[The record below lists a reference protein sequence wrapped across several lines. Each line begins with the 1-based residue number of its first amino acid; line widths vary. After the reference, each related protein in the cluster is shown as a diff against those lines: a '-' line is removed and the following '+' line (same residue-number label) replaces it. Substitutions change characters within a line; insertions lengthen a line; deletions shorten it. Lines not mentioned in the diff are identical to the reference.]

1 MNDDFLYRLRK
12 EPSQAFA
19 ARLKLRLKL
28 QASQSERRRSI
39 VRALILSFLVG
50 GSALAATLW
59 VVEGMGLREM
69 RASMGQAKDSTIQAS
84 GTTRQSAA
92 DSPVHATGSPFAR
105 SLDSHGA
112 ARIADASI
120 RTQPPTQ
127 PASNGVDI
135 QEGAP
140 INGSGSRAEIVG
152 SSRNSVFPRPL
163 HVMGSATALQLAHT
177 AQPKGLPALQMD
189 IEYDD
194 EAFRRLCER
203 FAEDTPDV
211 IVTTRRMTRE
221 ELSRCKQMRDN
232 AILEAKIA
240 YAAVVIAAAP
250 TASIPRLTPQHLYLA
265 IAKQIP
271 DRANPERFIPNPNL
285 SWHQVHPGYEQRSIT
300 VFGPAPDSSLARA
313 WGEVVMEQGCNTFPT
328 INALKTVDPERHRRL
343 CHEIRDDSVYVPI
356 AESHVFI
363 TQQLW
368 ADPNAIAVLSFA
380 LFHECREELSS
391 SLLTGETATRVTIGS
406 GAYSGSTP
414 LYVYSSEQ
422 RLKYARGLSSFL
434 DDLLSA
440 RTISPRGYFVG
451 TALVPLDESQHPVR
465 MQQPEQFED

>member
-19 ARLKLRLKL
+19 ARLKLRLRL

-69 RASMGQAKDSTIQAS
+69 RASMDQAKDSTTQAS
-84 GTTRQSAA
+84 GTTSQSAA
-92 DSPVHATGSPFAR
+92 ESPVRANRSPFAR
-105 SLDSHGA
+105 SLDSRGA
-112 ARIADASI
+112 APIADASI
-120 RTQPPTQ
+120 TQPPTQ

-152 SSRNSVFPRPL
+152 SSRNNVFQRPL
-163 HVMGSATALQLAHT
+163 HVMGSATALQLAHS
-177 AQPKGLPALQMD
+177 AQPKGLPALQTD

-203 FAEDTPDV
+203 FAEGTPDV
-211 IVTTRRMTRE
+211 IVTTRRMTQQE
-221 ELSRCKQMRDN
+221 MSRCKQRRDN
-232 AILEAKIA
+232 AILEAKLG

-250 TASIPRLTPQHLYLA
+250 TASIPRVTPQHLYLA

-271 DRANPERFIPNPNL
+271 DRTNPERFIPNPNL
-285 SWHQVHPGYEQRSIT
+285 SWHQVHSGYEQRSIT

-313 WGEVVMEQGCNTFPT
+313 LGEVVMEQGCNTFPT

-380 LFHECREELSS
+380 LFDECREELSS

-406 GAYSGSTP
+406 GAYSGSTS

-434 DDLLSA
+434 DELLSA